1 MALQNRQHPIELV
14 GEVRAVALNDDAD
27 GGGVFRLRLEDGTTV
42 EVDFSAEYEASI
54 AVSLLESKS
63 HRVKIT
69 GLGDFGPDGQLRR
82 VCRLDTKMP
91 EWLFKRRP
99 TPDAPDAPA
108 SARDFMQRWVE
119 FGKSIPE
126 EELAKFPTDFAE
138 NMDHYLYG
146 SPKRSEE

>member
-1 MALQNRQHPIELV
+1 MTAQNGHHPIELV
-14 GEVRAVALNDDAD
+14 GEVRAVTLNDDAD

-54 AVSLLESKS
+54 AVALLESKS
-63 HRVKIT
+63 QRIKIT

-91 EWLFKRRP
+91 EWLFKRPPKPPDPDDDRP
-99 TPDAPDAPA
+99 
-108 SARDFMQRWVE
+108 FMEKWIE